1 MPVISLNGDNF
12 DEFTGSSVPVLVDF
26 YAPWCGSC
34 RTVAPIVEKLGGGTA
49 GFDVAKVNIDEEA
62 ELARRYDVQSIPT
75 FAVFCDGELTDR
87 RVGVMRES
95 ELIELVRGNSS
106 DRML

>member
-12 DEFTGSSVPVLVDF
+12 DDFTGSSVPVLVDF

-34 RTVAPIVEKLGGGTA
+34 RTVAPIVERLGNGEV

-62 ELARRYDVQSIPT
+62 ELARRFGVQSIPT
-75 FAVFCDGELTDR
+75 FAVFRGGELTDR
-87 RVGVMRES
+87 HVGVMRER
-95 ELIELVRGNSS
+95 ELIELVRGSS
-106 DRML
+106 SGEFI

>member
-1 MPVISLNGDNF
+1 MVRFLPH
-12 DEFTGSSVPVLVDF
+12 
-26 YAPWCGSC
+26 C
-34 RTVAPIVEKLGGGTA
+34 RA
-49 GFDVAKVNIDEEA
+49 EA

-87 RVGVMRES
+87 RVGVMRER